1 MNPLLRTCGALAIA
15 GSLVAYAAHAEPPA
29 AYSACAACHSTD
41 GTNGLGP
48 SLKGVYG
55 RKAGSAAGFRYSP
68 AMKKATTV
76 WDDKSLDNFLADTQK
91 AIPGNVMPY
100 PGVPDAAQ
108 RVEIIAY
115 LKTVK

>member
-1 MNPLLRTCGALAIA
+1 MNPLPLTCALALA
-15 GSLVAYAAHAEPPA
+15 GGLLAGAAHAAPPA
-29 AYSACAACHSTD
+29 AFAACAACHSED
-41 GTNGLGP
+41 GKNGLGP
-48 SLKGVYG
+48 TLKGVYG

-91 AIPGNVMPY
+91 AMPGNVMPY

-108 RVEIIAY
+108 RAEIIGY